1 MTMYFPKPIY
11 IYETSFSRQW
21 QFLLVIT
28 IMYKIIIAYNI
39 PHNILYNKF
48 LIPWLLCYSTLA
60 SLATG
65 RNTIVFYYSFSWHL
79 HLFLISNF
87 CEFVQFF
94 GPTIDFLEMQS
105 WRLGS
110 EMRKPTKVLQLSLVL
125 TKCYLVSIDIIFG
138 SFHYNCNSFFKKTK
152 QNTILKPGT

>member
-1 MTMYFPKPIY
+1 MKENTIKY
-11 IYETSFSRQW
+11 SFLKILC
-21 QFLLVIT
+21 FLLCRNTYHQQHKGDLQWKKQANRLV
-28 IMYKIIIAYNI
+28 YENQNL

-79 HLFLISNF
+79 HLSLISNF
-87 CEFVQFF
+87 CEFIQFF

-110 EMRKPTKVLQLSLVL
+110 EMRKPTKVLQLSLNKVL
-125 TKCYLVSIDIIFG
+125 FG
-138 SFHYNCNSFFKKTK
+138 LHRYNFWFIS
-152 QNTILKPGT
+152 L